1 MQRWRNLTLGEI
13 AEALG
18 RYKPFVIVIAGI
30 VLLAIIAPGS
40 RDPDPIDTVG
50 TDTQAA
56 AQGLQPDVGAE
67 ANGAAPAAAGAPSA
81 QGGTGAAGSSAAA
94 PVASAGRGAIS
105 GGPPPAAKIGNPLD
119 APDCDRASGRI
130 RVPSF
135 YAPNCVA
142 MWPKGADNGG
152 ATYKQGITKDT
163 IKIAIY
169 DAEDDPATTAVLA
182 AAGAADDTSPEEDDA
197 NRKIVVEAFE
207 SHLET
212 YGRRVQWVV
221 VPGSGPADDAQ
232 AGKAD
237 AIKVATEI
245 KAFASFGAPNNT
257 YIDELVARGVLCI
270 GCAVSQPIETYLKW
284 APYVWS
290 TLMASN
296 QGYVHRAEY
305 IGKRL
310 AGKPAKWAGDPT
322 YQTKTR
328 TYGLIY
334 YETADNAYKS
344 GVEFFDRELAK
355 YNVKLTDRVAYTY
368 DLAQAQEQA
377 RTIVARFK
385 DKGITSVLFSGDP
398 IYPAF
403 FTKEATRQL
412 YRPEW
417 IITGSALTDTT
428 LFARTYDTAQWSN
441 AFGISYLIARM
452 DPAVTEQEGNIVSWH
467 AGRTLTSYP
476 SLLNFGTFYAG
487 VQLAGPN
494 LNPQTFRDGLF
505 SIKRTSGFI
514 TQYAVSFG
522 KGLWPWDDY
531 ISLDDAT
538 EIWWDPD
545 ARGPDELENE
555 AVGMYR
561 YVDKGKRYLPGQ
573 WPRTEPKVFTD
584 ANTVTMYT
592 KRPPGE
598 EFPKIPHKH
607 YGR

>member
-1 MQRWRNLTLGEI
+1 MQRWRNLTLGDI
-13 AEALG
+13 AESLG
-18 RYKPFVIVIAGI
+18 RYKPFIIVIAGI
-30 VLLAIIAPGS
+30 VLLAIVVPGTRTS
-40 RDPDPIDTVG
+40 DPIDTVG
-50 TDTQAA
+50 TDTVAA
-56 AQGLQPDVGAE
+56 AQAPDLSTEAE
-67 ANGAAPAAAGAPSA
+67 TDVAAAAGANA
-81 QGGTGAAGSSAAA
+81 AGTGTRVAGSTATV
-94 PVASAGRGAIS
+94 PVASPVRGALS
-105 GGPPPAAKIGNPLD
+105 GAAPPAAKVVGNALS
-119 APDCDRASGRI
+119 APDCDTKTGRI
-130 RVPSF
+130 RIPSF

-142 MWPKGADNGG
+142 MWAKGANNGG
-152 ATYKQGITKDT
+152 ATYKQGITKDA

-182 AAGAADDTSPEEDDA
+182 AAGAGDDTSPEEDNA

-207 SHLET
+207 SHIET
-212 YGRRVQWVV
+212 YGRHVEWVV
-221 VPGSGPADDAQ
+221 VPGSGPSDDAQ

-257 YIDELVARGVLCI
+257 YIDELVARGVMCI
-270 GCAVSQPIETYLKW
+270 GCAVSQPIDTYLKW

-290 TLMASN
+290 TLMAST

-305 IGKRL
+305 VGKRL

-322 YQTKTR
+322 FQTKTR

-334 YETADNAYKS
+334 FETADNAYRS

-355 YNVKLTDRVAYTY
+355 YGVKLTDRVAYTY

-377 RTIVARFK
+377 RTVIARFK

-452 DPAVTEQEGNIVSWH
+452 DPAVTEKEGNIASWH
-467 AGRTLTSYP
+467 AGKTLTSYP
-476 SLLNFGTFYAG
+476 SLLNFGTFYSG

-505 SIKRTSGFI
+505 SIKRTSGFL

-522 KGLWPWDDY
+522 KGLWPWDDF
-531 ISLDDAT
+531 IALDDAT

-545 ARGPDELENE
+545 AQGPDELENE

-573 WPRTEPKVFTD
+573 WPRTDPKVFTD
-584 ANTVTMYT
+584 ANTVVLYT

-598 EFPKIPHKH
+598 APPNIPHKH